1 MRGRRTGNRVAR
13 LGGARERMLVA
24 LPAPG
29 GSYYGLATVVL
40 DYMGGIYAVGDSAAL
55 DCEDKSVGRSNAFD
69 IEAYNGGTFTGEG
82 LDWGGRVTL
91 TRLDPLLS
99 AGSGTIHSED
109 LLHRSVSSRNHPNPF
124 TSTTTVQFSLPRASS
139 IGLAIYEDT
148 ALLADLLKR
157 PQRPR
162 GGSA

>member
-1 MRGRRTGNRVAR
+1 
-13 LGGARERMLVA
+13 MLVE

-40 DYMGGIYAVGDSAAL
+40 DDTGGMYAVRDSAVL
-55 DCEDKSVGRSNAFD
+55 DCEDKSTGRGNALNT
-69 IEAYNGGTFTGEG
+69 EAYNGGTFTGEG

-99 AGSGTIHSED
+99 DGSVKIHSED
-109 LLHRSVSSRNHPNPF
+109 LLHRSASSRNHPNPF

-148 ALLADLLKR
+148 ALLADLLKH
-157 PQRPR
+157 PPELP
-162 GGSA
+162 GNIA